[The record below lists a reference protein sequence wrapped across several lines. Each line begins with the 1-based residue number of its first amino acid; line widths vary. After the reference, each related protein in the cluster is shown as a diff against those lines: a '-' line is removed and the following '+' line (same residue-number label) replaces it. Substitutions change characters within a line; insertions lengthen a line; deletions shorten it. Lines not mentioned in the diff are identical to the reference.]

1 MRKGDGGKKK
11 GRKGEEITKT
21 EFWKCFIKCCSQQ
34 LCPTS
39 FLNDASLDVCK
50 AFFIIRDVITVP
62 CLSKWLPGKSVQCC
76 RPLWKIHVHSA
87 GLMPPQFKS
96 SFKTGKTIHP
106 VSEFR
111 STGALLKP
119 PHLQVSSLKTKQA
132 ILEHLPDLRA
142 VTFHVYM
149 VPQVDDSHFTL

>member
-1 MRKGDGGKKK
+1 ML
-11 GRKGEEITKT
+11 
-21 EFWKCFIKCCSQQ
+21 Q
-34 LCPTS
+34 LAAMPHQ
-39 FLNDASLDVCK
+39 
-50 AFFIIRDVITVP
+50 FFEW
-62 CLSKWLPGKSVQCC
+62 CLSWRLQSIFHNKRCYHCSLPIKMAARQKRPVF

-106 VSEFR
+106 VSAFR

-149 VPQVDDSHFTL
+149 VPQVDDSHFTLWEHNIHPLSGYWTLRFKR